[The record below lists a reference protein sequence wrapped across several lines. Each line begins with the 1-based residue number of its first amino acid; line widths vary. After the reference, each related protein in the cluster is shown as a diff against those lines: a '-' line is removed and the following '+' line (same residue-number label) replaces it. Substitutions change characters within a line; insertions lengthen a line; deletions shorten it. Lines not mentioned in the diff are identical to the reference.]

1 MKNLISLVRLKLNSL
16 HLPVIFIR
24 NIIRLWKK
32 GKGFRNKISPNFSIL
47 YDILSRIFVTICHK
61 IYQQTE
67 TINIHLMHKVFH
79 SRRKSS
85 LKKIRKEKTRAI
97 YCKQLIKNHTRTQ
110 SKENLSTKIGRLAR
124 ISNIKRKKKYR
135 TFTNAQFAANV
146 QRRREMR
153 QTQRVRERE
162 SCLSRKIRPQRGER
176 QNNKYL

>member
-24 NIIRLWKK
+24 NIIRLWKR
-32 GKGFRNKISPNFSIL
+32 GKGFVIKSHRIFQF
-47 YDILSRIFVTICHK
+47 DILSRIFVTTCHK

-85 LKKIRKEKTRAI
+85 FKKIRKEKTRAI
-97 YCKQLIKNHTRTQ
+97 YCKQLIKKHTRTQ

-124 ISNIKRKKKYR
+124 ISNIKRKKKISNFYKCTIR
-135 TFTNAQFAANV
+135 SKRPKETRDATNA
-146 QRRREMR
+146 ES
-153 QTQRVRERE
+153 TRERE

>member
-1 MKNLISLVRLKLNSL
+1 
-16 HLPVIFIR
+16 
-24 NIIRLWKK
+24 
-32 GKGFRNKISPNFSIL
+32 
-47 YDILSRIFVTICHK
+47 
-61 IYQQTE
+61 
-67 TINIHLMHKVFH
+67 MHKVFH

-85 LKKIRKEKTRAI
+85 FKKIRKEKTRAI

-110 SKENLSTKIGRLAR
+110 SKENLSTKIVSHGYPIL
-124 ISNIKRKKKYR
+124 KEKKKYR

-153 QTQRVRERE
+153 QTQRIRERE